1 MTWAIQVE
9 GLSKLYRVGRHTQKF
24 DSFYEVVADRGLALA
39 ERLTGGRSRRFL
51 PERAA
56 ARPPEVQSEH
66 LVLSAAQ
73 FEGAPEG
80 HFWALRD
87 VSLEIEEG
95 QRVGIIGRNGS
106 GKSTLLK
113 ILSRIT
119 RPSAGQF
126 RFRGRLIS
134 LLEVGTGFHPDLTG
148 RENIFINAKINGMSD
163 AEIRR
168 KFDEIVEFSE
178 LGVQVD
184 TPIKRYSSGM
194 YMRLAFSVA
203 AHLESEILIVDEV
216 LAVGDAGFQRK
227 CLDKMLEIGNSG
239 RTLLFVSHDMDAV
252 RKLCD
257 SAIEISHGSLVA
269 RTRIGGAAGEGGVA
283 HPGTGQQSVAA
294 AIADYS
300 LDRKMRS
307 ERAWSGEDA
316 PRTPSGGLVLLRAW
330 LEDAA
335 GGVRGS
341 FGHGEEIGVRLEV
354 GVACATPGCRARL
367 DIATVTGRPLLTAS
381 ARVGLEDAAAGSARV
396 VRCRIPAPYFAQ
408 GVFRI
413 TLALADEADPGRE
426 CVARDALDLVVLPA
440 AGAGPAPASD
450 APLAPAFDWSSSASA
465 ATVAPRTR
473 RAAQTL
479 VAVYSP
485 SQWAYLGR
493 IASRLRDRGES
504 VGVVY
509 FGPAGPGEAAIRE
522 SAAAMGCAHFD
533 HEAMAAALPPPPAEA
548 VAIPAALESGR
559 PLLPEDHPYRVLVRR
574 QVEASRRIFDESGA
588 RLVLVGEDGIGG
600 DGALISIARRRAI
613 PVVVTPYGIGE
624 SGDYDNFLDDKQRQG
639 ALNRVPDDAVGR
651 FIRRHAPKWIRQRPY
666 GEALVFPAELV
677 AARLL
682 EGLDQPLPWAVQ
694 GGNANL
700 IAVESP
706 AMRRHYLREGIPEE
720 KLADAGTLYCD
731 AVLGAMREDP
741 AFVEAFERGRK
752 VRPGRTAIL
761 VSMPPSYHESHGQFC
776 ELATYEDFCREV
788 LGFCAG
794 LPGADLTVSIHP
806 NTKPESVAA
815 IRATG
820 ARIAER
826 WVVELIGQHDVYVTD
841 FSSTIRWAIAARK
854 PVVNFDLYGFKLPT
868 YRDVPGVFS
877 PTSVAGF
884 REAVRPLVVDDEAY
898 GRAAAAQAAASGDWG
913 ALDGRGFE
921 RLCEL
926 ADSVRKPLP
935 GAARG
940 DNAP

>member
-1 MTWAIQVE
+1 VTWAIQVE
-9 GLSKLYRVGRHTQKF
+9 GLSKLYRVGRGHARKF
-24 DSFYEVVADRGLALA
+24 DSFYEVIADKGLAIA
-39 ERLTGGRSRRFL
+39 EKLTGGHSRRFL
-51 PERAA
+51 PERIA
-56 ARPPEVQSEH
+56 ARPAEIQSEH

-87 VSLEIEEG
+87 ISLTIDEG

-119 RPSAGQF
+119 RPSEGGF

-168 KFDEIVEFSE
+168 KFDEIVDFSE
-178 LGVQVD
+178 LGVQID

-257 SAIEISHGSLVA
+257 SAIEVSHGRLVA
-269 RTRIGGAAGEGGVA
+269 QTRIAGAAGEGGEA
-283 HPGTGQQSVAA
+283 RPGVGQQSVAA

-300 LDRKMRS
+300 LDRKIRS
-307 ERAWSGEDA
+307 ERSWSEEEA
-316 PRTPSGGLVLLRAW
+316 PRTPAGGLAVLRAW
-330 LEDAA
+330 LEDAH
-335 GGVRGS
+335 GKVRGS
-341 FGHGEEIGVRLEV
+341 FAPGEEIGVRLEV
-354 GVACATPGCRARL
+354 GVASATPGGRARL
-367 DIATVTGRPLLTAS
+367 DIATVTGRSLLTTS

-396 VRCRIPAPYFAQ
+396 VRCRIPAPFFNQ
-408 GVFRI
+408 GVFRL

-426 CVARDALDLVVLPA
+426 CVVRDALDLVVLPGA
-440 AGAGPAPASD
+440 EAEAGAAAARD
-450 APLAPAFDWSSSASA
+450 TPLAPAFDWTTSASG
-465 ATVAPRTR
+465 ATVAPRAR
-473 RAAQTL
+473 RAAQIL
-479 VAVYSP
+479 VAAYSL
-485 SQWAYLGR
+485 SQWAYLKR
-493 IASRLRDRGES
+493 IASRLRERGET
-504 VGVVY
+504 VAAVY

-522 SAAAMGCAHFD
+522 SAAATGCAYFD
-533 HEAMAAALPPPPAEA
+533 HEAIAAALPPPPAEA
-548 VAIPAALESGR
+548 VAIPAALEGGG

-574 QVEASRRIFDESGA
+574 QVEAARRIFDESGA

-624 SGDYDNFLDDKQRQG
+624 TGDYDNFLDDKNREG
-639 ALNRVPDDAVGR
+639 VLNRVPDDAVGR
-651 FIRRHAPKWIRQRPY
+651 FIRAHAAKWIRRRPY
-666 GEALVFPAELV
+666 GEALVFPAEFLV
-677 AARLL
+677 ARLL
-682 EGLDQPLPWAVQ
+682 EGLDQPVPWAVQ

-720 KLADAGTLYCD
+720 KLADVGTVFCD
-731 AVLGAMREDP
+731 AVLEAMREDP
-741 AFVEAFERGRK
+741 AFVAAFETQRK
-752 VRPGRTAIL
+752 ARAGRTSIL
-761 VSMPPSYHESHGQFC
+761 VSLPPSYHDGRAAAGG
-776 ELATYEDFCREV
+776 LASYADFCRDL
-788 LGFCAG
+788 LGHCAM
-794 LPGADLTVSIHP
+794 LPGAGVTVSIHP
-806 NTKPESVAA
+806 NTRPEDVEA

-820 ARIAER
+820 ARISDR
-826 WVVELIGQHDVYVTD
+826 WVVELIGQHDLFVTVY
-841 FSSTIRWAIAARK
+841 SSTIRWAIAARK
-854 PVVNFDLYGFKLPT
+854 PVVNLDLYGFRLPT
-868 YRDVPGVFS
+868 YDGVPGVLTTRS
-877 PTSVAGF
+877 LDELKRTVAS
-884 REAVRPLVVDDEAY
+884 LVGDDAEYHRVAL
-898 GRAAAAQAAASGDWG
+898 AQAAAGADWG
-913 ALDGRGFE
+913 TLDGGNFG
-921 RLCEL
+921 RLHDL
-926 ADSVRKPLP
+926 
-935 GAARG
+935 AARLR
-940 DNAP
+940 AEARR